1 MTLQQRERI
10 GSIIRSVVV
19 IAIALICA
27 VPLYVIVINT
37 FKSSAEMSMDPIGLP
52 KTWNFE
58 NYTYAFGH
66 LPIVNAFKNTIIVM
80 TSNAGS
86 ATKEGTVGFGRSVN
100 EQDADRAMK
109 ALQQFLRP
117 EFINRVDAVIT
128 FNRLSKENFK
138 EIAKIMLGELV
149 TSLGDKGIAFTYD
162 DSLVEFLVEKSF
174 SRTYGA
180 RNLRRTIQKE
190 LEDPMATKIIDS
202 YEHPITQ
209 VKATVED
216 GAIRLYT
223 L

>member
-1 MTLQQRERI
+1 M
-10 GSIIRSVVV
+10 
-19 IAIALICA
+19 
-27 VPLYVIVINT
+27 
-37 FKSSAEMSMDPIGLP
+37 
-52 KTWNFE
+52 
-58 NYTYAFGH
+58 
-66 LPIVNAFKNTIIVM
+66 
-80 TSNAGS
+80 
-86 ATKEGTVGFGRSVN
+86 N

-128 FNRLSKENFK
+128 FNRLSEENFHG
-138 EIAKIMLGELV
+138 IARIMLNELV
-149 TSLGDKGIAFTYD
+149 GSLKEKGITFTYD
-162 DSLVEFLVEKSF
+162 DALVELLTKKSY
-174 SRTYGA
+174 SLTYGA